1 MERREQKN
9 FLRRIE
15 DKRKRKKKVDE
26 SNVAKM
32 KMCLEK
38 SHLKNFRK

>member
-15 DKRKRKKKVDE
+15 DQRKRKKKVDE
-26 SNVAKM
+26 SNVAKF
-32 KMCLEK
+32 KKCLEK
-38 SHLKNFRK
+38 IPFKKI